1 MLTIEN
7 LTISYNKKDNILH
20 DLNLQLGKG
29 QIEGLVG
36 INGSG
41 KTTLLKA
48 ISGEVN
54 FYHGSIQWNGSLIS
68 FKDVA
73 MLETS
78 NYFYQYLTGKEYL
91 QIFQAYHTKF
101 DIEGINQVFQLP
113 LHQLIE
119 SYSTGM
125 KKKLAFMAILSLD
138 RPLLILDEPF
148 NGLDI
153 EGTFAFKK
161 LMQILKDKGKTIL
174 VTSHIFETLTTI
186 CDQIHYLSDKKIV
199 KTYPKPAF
207 EDLQRDILHVLD
219 TQNEQAW
226 EGIKNVI

>member
-1 MLTIEN
+1 VLTIEN
-7 LTISYNKKDNILH
+7 LTVSYNKKDNILH

-48 ISGEVN
+48 ISGEVDIYQGN
-54 FYHGSIQWNGSLIS
+54 IQWNGSLIS
-68 FKDVA
+68 FKEVA
-73 MLETS
+73 MLETN
-78 NYFYQYLTGKEYL
+78 NYFYQYLTGREYL
-91 QIFQAYHTKF
+91 QIFQAYHAKF
-101 DIEGINQVFQLP
+101 DIESINQIFQLP
-113 LHQLIE
+113 LDQLIE

-153 EGTFAFKK
+153 EGTFAFRK
-161 LMQILKDKGKTIL
+161 LIEMLKQKGKTIL

-186 CDQIHYLSDKKIV
+186 CDQIHYLSDKKLV
-199 KTYPKPAF
+199 KTYPKTAF
-207 EDLQRDILHVLD
+207 EDLQKDIFHVLHS
-219 TQNEQAW
+219 QNEQAW
-226 EGIKNVI
+226 EHIKNVI